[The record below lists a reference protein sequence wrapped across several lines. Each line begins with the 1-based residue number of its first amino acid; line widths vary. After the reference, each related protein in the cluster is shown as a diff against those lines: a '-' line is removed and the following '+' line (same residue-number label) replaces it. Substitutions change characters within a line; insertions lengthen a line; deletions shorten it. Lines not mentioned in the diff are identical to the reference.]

1 MRRYEFFYL
10 LIDTAVNHPKLSYK
24 AFLKKVRPTLM
35 SMYDYDETK
44 VDYIFSQSVH
54 YRDFIMR
61 GRIHESIAEFT
72 RIYQERARRI

>member
-1 MRRYEFFYL
+1 
-10 LIDTAVNHPKLSYK
+10 
-24 AFLKKVRPTLM
+24 M